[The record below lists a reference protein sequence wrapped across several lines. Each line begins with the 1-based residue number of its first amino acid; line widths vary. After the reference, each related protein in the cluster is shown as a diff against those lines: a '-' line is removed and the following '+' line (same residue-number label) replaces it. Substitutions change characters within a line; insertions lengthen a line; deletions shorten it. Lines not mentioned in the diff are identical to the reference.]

1 MNGARRW
8 LAWAVLAGASFG
20 ALGVVRAL
28 AQPAP
33 DSAVTE
39 RCTLAFDNRAQLVD
53 VPHAVTP
60 AQQAKGLS
68 GLADVRPGMLF
79 SWRMA
84 APLVFW
90 MRDTHAPLTIGFFD
104 ADGALF
110 QLVDM
115 EPLSE
120 QKHYSS
126 KPARY
131 ALELP
136 QGDYARLGIQ
146 LGARLAVRE
155 CKPVP

>member
-1 MNGARRW
+1 MTGARRW
-8 LAWAVLAGASFG
+8 LAWVVLAGVS
-20 ALGVVRAL
+20 VRAL
-28 AQPAP
+28 AQLP
-33 DSAVTE
+33 DSAIAE
-39 RCTLAFDNRAQLVD
+39 RCTLDFDNQAQLAD

-68 GLADVRPGMLF
+68 GPADVRPGMLF

-84 APLVFW
+84 VPLVFW

-104 ADGALF
+104 ADGTLF

-120 QKHYSS
+120 HKHHSS

-136 QGDYARLGIQ
+136 QGDYARLRIS
-146 LGARLAVRE
+146 LGARLTVRE
-155 CKPVP
+155 CKPIL